1 MGDVVD
7 FNMARLKRCLPL
19 ANQGNL
25 LEARIA
31 ALISG
36 AEGKPEVVKEV
47 IGLMRKETCLSEAEK
62 SIIDR
67 PIRWPRDPSM

>member
-36 AEGKPEVVKEV
+36 AEGKPEVVKEF

>member
-67 PIRWPRDPSM
+67 PIRWPRGPSM

>member
-36 AEGKPEVVKEV
+36 AEGKPEVVKEFV
-47 IGLMRKETCLSEAEK
+47 GLMRKATCLSEAEK